1 MLQLCGTQTTVNKM
15 NINENTKEQG
25 FNSQGELTLTVKAQF
40 ASPVS
45 NTAQTPLEYGRRREA
60 QRYDKFKHSQYG

>member
-25 FNSQGELTLTVKAQF
+25 FNSHFRGELTLTVKAQY

-45 NTAQTPLEYGRRREA
+45 NTAQTP
-60 QRYDKFKHSQYG
+60 